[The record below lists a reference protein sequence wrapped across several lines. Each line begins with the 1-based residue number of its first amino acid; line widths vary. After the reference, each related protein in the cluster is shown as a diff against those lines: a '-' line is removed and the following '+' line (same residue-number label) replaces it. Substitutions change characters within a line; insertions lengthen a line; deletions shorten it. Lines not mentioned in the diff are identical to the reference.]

1 MRPYKSHPPAACG
14 WPYARLA
21 GPRSSWAARGPIPVT
36 IVAPAPGSAGSG
48 SGQQGGFPALQLTDE
63 QLQKLRESVAAGT
76 KDGVSRALNNLTITQ
91 E

>member
-1 MRPYKSHPPAACG
+1 
-14 WPYARLA
+14 
-21 GPRSSWAARGPIPVT
+21 
-36 IVAPAPGSAGSG
+36 VAPAPGSAGSG

-76 KDGVSRALNNLTITQ
+76 KDGATKALNNLTITQ